1 MSDVRIHAWL
11 VVAPVG
17 QSAATAAG
25 FLLAGLQRLAG
36 VPIPCFAE
44 RHDQARF
51 QLHNAVG
58 IAGQRQQKER
68 LSERLAQQHELAL
81 GEVETLAKAV
91 LNELK
96 IDLKKRVNDELNT
109 TVGAIRDGIEGLPQ
123 QITESADP
131 LKEVLEQARSEANT
145 LKLISSVW
153 LKALLVGVCTSVGIG
168 LGSWGVLSWMGSEVQ
183 RLNSEI
189 SSAKATL
196 AQLPTGVTFV
206 HQGGK
211 SYILAPTLGQPFNV
225 KDSDKMAVEVK

>member
-1 MSDVRIHAWL
+1 MEHL
-11 VVAPVG
+11 GP
-17 QSAATAAG
+17 
-25 FLLAGLQRLAG
+25 
-36 VPIPCFAE
+36 
-44 RHDQARF
+44 
-51 QLHNAVG
+51 
-58 IAGQRQQKER
+58 QKAQ
-68 LSERLAQQHELAL
+68 LSERLKLQHEQAL

-123 QITESADP
+123 QISDSTDP
-131 LKEVLEQARSEANT
+131 LREVLEQARSEANT

-196 AQLPTGVTFV
+196 AELPTGVTFV

-211 SYILAPTLGQPFNV
+211 SYILAPTLGKPFKV
-225 KDSDKMAVEVK
+225 KDSDKMAVEVN

>member
-1 MSDVRIHAWL
+1 MEHL
-11 VVAPVG
+11 G
-17 QSAATAAG
+17 
-25 FLLAGLQRLAG
+25 
-36 VPIPCFAE
+36 
-44 RHDQARF
+44 
-51 QLHNAVG
+51 
-58 IAGQRQQKER
+58 QQKER
-68 LSERLAQQHELAL
+68 LSERLKQRQEQEL
-81 GEVETLAKAV
+81 GEVEKLAQALLETLRR
-91 LNELK
+91 
-96 IDLKKRVNDELNT
+96 DLQTRISGELNT
-109 TVGAIRDGIEGLPQ
+109 TVTAIKDEIEDLPQ
-123 QITESADP
+123 QITDSTEP